1 MPTPKP
7 LGTLLNAPDYADRV
21 NLIKKIKTANGWR
34 FAPVVPEAERPAQ
47 GPGPHQRPGRSPSR
61 RRLLHRVARSAADA
75 CRRYRT
81 RRDEAIDA
89 ARRKAVE
96 LRAIRDGLI
105 AAPEPDP
112 VVPPKTP
119 IGDAIDAYLR
129 YVRMQRKPR
138 THLTYRYTLDTL
150 LRASY
155 KKKYVEDAT
164 RDDVLDFMTY
174 CYEQGLGARTVY
186 DKVVTVLQ
194 LFKKHGRSGLMEKGD
209 WPNYV
214 DTIRPIYEPEELQ
227 AMFKVATEDEA
238 TLLKF
243 ILGSGFRDQE
253 IRYVEWK
260 DIDFRNHD
268 VRVKAKP
275 HWRFTP
281 KNWEERVVPLPA
293 GLIERL
299 KKRKEARRRD
309 TEPAGL
315 PQRPR
320 QARQRDGYDRQA
332 RCRARRAQL
341 QAVRDRAQQQVR
353 RGAVLHELLPAQI
366 PAYLRHQPSAR
377 RRGHPHRAGVA
388 RPPRHQIDDGVSQGH
403 PVEGRGAE
411 GQQRRAGDAGRLVAI
426 RTKATLSRAASVF
439 CGHLGG
445 YLWIDELCV
454 NVYL

>member
-1 MPTPKP
+1 MPTLKP

-21 NLIKKIKTANGWR
+21 NLIKKIKTSSGWR
-34 FAPVVPEAERPAQ
+34 FASVVPEAN
-47 GPGPHQRPGRSPSR
+47 GRLKDRVRINGKLEVHPEGAYYIEWRVGGR
-61 RRLLHRVARSAADA
+61 RG
-75 CRRYRT
+75 RRYRSAVD
-81 RRDEAIDA
+81 RDEAIDA

-96 LRAIRDGLI
+96 LRAVRDGLI
-105 AAPEPDP
+105 AAPEPEP
-112 VVPPKTP
+112 KAAPKTE

-164 RDDVLDFMTY
+164 RDDVLDFMTR
-174 CYEQGLGARTVY
+174 CYELGLGARTVY

-194 LFKKHGRSGLMEKGD
+194 LLKKHGRSGLMEKGD

-214 DTIRPIYEPEELQ
+214 DTIRPIYEPEELH

-281 KNWEERVVPLPA
+281 KNWEERVVPLPS
-293 GLIERL
+293 GLIKRL
-299 KKRKEARRRD
+299 KKRKEARSATPNQLVFPNGRGKPDSEMDMIVKRVAERARLNCKQCV
-309 TEPAGL
+309 TEHNNKCAQGPYCMNFFLHKFRHTFATNHL
-315 PQRPR
+315 
-320 QARQRDGYDRQA
+320 RDGVDIRTVQSWLGHRDIKSTMVYLKGIRSKDA
-332 RCRARRAQL
+332 AQK
-341 QAVRDRAQQQVR
+341 VNS
-353 RGAVLHELLPAQI
+353 GELAT
-366 PAYLRHQPSAR
+366 
-377 RRGHPHRAGVA
+377 
-388 RPPRHQIDDGVSQGH
+388 
-403 PVEGRGAE
+403 
-411 GQQRRAGDAGRLVAI
+411 LVA
-426 RTKATLSRAASVF
+426 
-439 CGHLGG
+439 
-445 YLWIDELCV
+445 
-454 NVYL
+454 

>member
-1 MPTPKP
+1 MPAPKP
-7 LGTLLNAPDYADRV
+7 RNTPLNAPEYADRV
-21 NLIKKIKTANGWR
+21 NLIKKIKVGSAWR
-34 FAPVVPEAERPAQ
+34 FAPVVPESNGRLKDKVRVNGTVEVHTEGAYYIEWRER
-47 GPGPHQRPGRSPSR
+47 GKRCRVS
-61 RRLLHRVARSAADA
+61 VAREDA
-75 CRRYRT
+75 V
-81 RRDEAIDA
+81 DQ

-96 LRAIRDGLI
+96 LRAVRDGLI
-105 AAPEPDP
+105 AAPEPEP
-112 VVPPKTP
+112 EVAPKTK

-164 RDDVLDFMTY
+164 RDDVLDFMTH
-174 CYEQGLGARTVY
+174 CYELGLGARTVY

-194 LFKKHGRSGLMEKGD
+194 LFKKHGRTGLMEKGD

-214 DTIRPIYEPEELQ
+214 DTIRPVYEPEELQ
-227 AMFKVATEDEA
+227 AMFRAATDDEA

-243 ILGSGFRDQE
+243 VLGSGFRDQE

-299 KKRKEARRRD
+299 RKRKEARGATPNQLVFPNGRGKPDSEMDMIVKRVAERAKLNCKQCV
-309 TEPAGL
+309 TEHNNKCAEGPYCMNFFLHKFRHTFATNHL
-315 PQRPR
+315 
-320 QARQRDGYDRQA
+320 RDGVDIRTVQA
-332 RCRARRAQL
+332 WLGHRDIKSTMVYLKGIRSKDAAQK
-341 QAVRDRAQQQVR
+341 VNS
-353 RGAVLHELLPAQI
+353 GELA
-366 PAYLRHQPSAR
+366 A
-377 RRGHPHRAGVA
+377 
-388 RPPRHQIDDGVSQGH
+388 
-403 PVEGRGAE
+403 
-411 GQQRRAGDAGRLVAI
+411 LVA
-426 RTKATLSRAASVF
+426 
-439 CGHLGG
+439 
-445 YLWIDELCV
+445 
-454 NVYL
+454 